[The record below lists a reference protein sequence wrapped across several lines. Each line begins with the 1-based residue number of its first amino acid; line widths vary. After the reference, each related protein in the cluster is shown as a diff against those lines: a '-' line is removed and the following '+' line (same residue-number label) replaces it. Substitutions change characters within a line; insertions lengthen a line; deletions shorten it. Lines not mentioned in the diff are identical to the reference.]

1 MSPQQRVN
9 WGLIVT
15 VLLALMGWA
24 VAGLRSYADDTA
36 ALKERIAIV
45 ETKADETKQWRE
57 RMEAK
62 VDRIL
67 LELAQAR

>member
-9 WGLIVT
+9 WGLILTVT
-15 VLLALMGWA
+15 LALIGWA

-45 ETKADETKQWRE
+45 ETQADDAKQWRD
-57 RMEAK
+57 RMEQK
-62 VDRIL
+62 VDKIL
-67 LELAQAR
+67 FELAQR